1 MKIVW
6 SKTAKF
12 DYWKNIEFLEENWTE
27 KEVIYFVDQVE
38 FVLNQLKS
46 NKVIFQSSDYKKT
59 FQVPILKQ
67 VTLFYMKKAEQS
79 LCYDSGI
86 TTRTLTVSL

>member
-1 MKIVW
+1 MAKA
-6 SKTAKF
+6 AKF

-27 KEVIYFVDQVE
+27 KEVKYFVDQVE

-46 NKVIFQSSDYKKT
+46 KKVIFKSSEYKNT

-67 VTLFYMKKAEQS
+67 VTLFYMKK
-79 LCYDSGI
+79 GK
-86 TTRTLTVSL
+86 TLTLLRFWNN